1 MGAIHEAWGTPDPEV
16 VRLIHDLNNALQTV
30 LVNTEF
36 VAASTQAPQV
46 RVDALEAN
54 EAARQAARLA
64 RELARRLSQ
73 PRAES

>member
-1 MGAIHEAWGTPDPEV
+1 MIREPGYAADPEV
-16 VRLIHDLNNALQTV
+16 IRLIHALNNALQTV

-36 VAASTQAPQV
+36 VAASAQVPQV
-46 RVDALEAN
+46 RVDAIEAN

-64 RELARRLSQ
+64 RELARHLAQ